1 MNKMNRIYTFYMS
14 ITFYKMPQNINN
26 KNDDSITN
34 TAGAFQSD
42 GRDIEFSQ
50 ELADHDD
57 LVAQERSKAA
67 NQRAKARKNNN
78 NK

>member
-1 MNKMNRIYTFYMS
+1 MFRS
-14 ITFYKMPQNINN
+14 INN
-26 KNDDSITN
+26 EDNDQVTN

-42 GRDIEFSQ
+42 GRDVEFSQ

-67 NQRAKARKNNN
+67 DQRAKARKNNN
-78 NK
+78 Q

>member
-1 MNKMNRIYTFYMS
+1 
-14 ITFYKMPQNINN
+14 MPQNINN